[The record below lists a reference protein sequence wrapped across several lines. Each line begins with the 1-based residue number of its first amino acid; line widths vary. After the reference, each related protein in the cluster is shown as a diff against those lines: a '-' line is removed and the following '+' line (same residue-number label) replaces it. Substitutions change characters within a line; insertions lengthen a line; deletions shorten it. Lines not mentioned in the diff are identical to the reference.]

1 MKNYLPLFLI
11 FSLFFSAACTTI
23 EITER
28 DAFDAYRT
36 VTPETFNIDPY
47 QLHDV
52 TLQSED
58 GTELD
63 AWFLER
69 DDANATV
76 VYLGGTGFLMVTSRT
91 LIEAYREIP
100 VNILL
105 LDYRGY
111 GRSSGTPSVEGLK
124 TDARV
129 AYSYARSGAP
139 SPQETIVVHGHAMG
153 SFLAAML
160 AEEESVAAYIMESP
174 ITEVNQWTRRL
185 VPWIAR
191 PFVRFRIDQP
201 IQEQSNVER
210 VERISIPVLF
220 TGGAFDDVTPF
231 RMAGELYEASGSS
244 QKRLVEIAGA
254 KHTDLPRY
262 RQYRDLL
269 REFYSDVG
277 LD

>member
-1 MKNYLPLFLI
+1 MKINTLAV
-11 FSLFFSAACTTI
+11 SVLFFMFLSACTTI

-47 QLHDV
+47 QLHDIS
-52 TLQSED
+52 LQSED
-58 GTELD
+58 GTEID

-69 DDANATV
+69 DDASATV
-76 VYLGGTGFLMVTSRT
+76 IFYGGTGFLMVTSRT
-91 LIEAYREIP
+91 LIEAYRNVP

-111 GRSSGTPSVEGLK
+111 GRSSGTPTVDGLK

-129 AYSYARSGAP
+129 AYSYARSASP
-139 SPQETIVVHGHAMG
+139 SPQETIFVHGHAMG
-153 SFLAAML
+153 TFLAAMI
-160 AEEESVAAYIMESP
+160 AEEETVAGYILESP
-174 ITEVNQWTRRL
+174 ITEVNRWTRRL

-201 IQEQSNVER
+201 IQDQNNVVR
-210 VERISIPVLF
+210 VERINIPVLIM
-220 TGGAFDDVTPF
+220 GGAFDDVTPF
-231 RMAGELYEASGSS
+231 RMAEELYEASASS

-254 KHTDLPRY
+254 KHTDLPRF
-262 RQYRDLL
+262 RQYRDVLV
-269 REFYSDVG
+269 EFYARAG